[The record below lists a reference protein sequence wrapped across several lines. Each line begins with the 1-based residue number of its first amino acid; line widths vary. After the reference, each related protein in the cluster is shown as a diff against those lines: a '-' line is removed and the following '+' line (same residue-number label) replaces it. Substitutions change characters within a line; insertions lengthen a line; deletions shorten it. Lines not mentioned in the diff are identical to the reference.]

1 MFIANYISSW
11 LSTYIRWFTKHWNR
25 NSISVS
31 ILKGCI
37 ELKDIELNADITAFF
52 RASIPL
58 ERASVGR
65 LRLTVPWT
73 ALYSCQ
79 CELFLEDVL
88 AVFKHHFQEEVADDE
103 GNPLEGKKR
112 IVELLDAI
120 RYKSQGNTETKRQ
133 GFLER
138 LKWVIFRNMKVVFK
152 NFAVRYE
159 LIGTSSLNATIRL
172 QYLSCIAANAMNEPF
187 FVTDDECDLYRII
200 LFQGLSFTVAS
211 LDCIET
217 SNRSWRMGSLHSFT
231 SFLIKGME
239 KEVEKFG
246 YVLKPSSG
254 RAFGSLQFQPPKLQL
269 GTFVLVHDCGI
280 DLDLKKIQGLLK
292 MTSYVVSFWPCDK
305 DEKKLRPIEKPST
318 VIPGSCAAW
327 WRYSID
333 RIISNTRGCVKR
345 TAFHWATYQEWK
357 CHSEEYYK
365 HYLLTLGAPWL
376 FGLDVNKTILEEAL
390 SSFSIGYL
398 IQIRQEARFTL
409 EEFRLTGRVFP
420 RHYGDTISDR
430 GFGYKVAVVEVLK
443 GSVVDSPMQ
452 LEVSI
457 SLGVPKLPLFFR
469 GHNMHFN
476 IDLTDMS
483 LRVSRSAD
491 LLQILFSAYSI
502 QAFSEVSGFN
512 RVDTVFIID
521 GTKTTKGVV
530 VTYLRNGKNKDL
542 SFILTSFKIRYNQ
555 CIAGKLIAEFY
566 MLESENALGWD
577 NFVVYSLHDVAYP
590 LKTQVNIGNTAL
602 KLGKLEVCFEDL
614 SFEVQWTCSR
624 LFVSEISNSPF
635 IDLKNVFLPYTTD
648 SSIFIEESYICGD
661 LSSFYLLKSM
671 IQDMMVIYEPII
683 YWLRKRDTIYSTETM
698 NIFELES
705 PFFMVTL
712 PGEGTFLKIR
722 QFAIHLSVGPT
733 WILRASCIGMACDGV
748 LSDTNMRL
756 MVLGGT
762 NRKEIFLDGPLK
774 NSDGDLIVS
783 ATFEEGH
790 IIVDNRLVG
799 LVEFLNDLL
808 FVMLFPAEINS
819 PVFFDESV
827 MIPSLE
833 VLISCSN
840 LSFDV
845 LGESS
850 GTWNLPLRFS
860 CNGQESLLVEFKRFP
875 DTHMNTTVTFGRCFL
890 CSVDEFTLILPSY
903 SNKGVLQLVMDW
915 RPPMDLVK
923 EEKYS
928 TLTASLF
935 VVERYFTFH
944 LPAIHE
950 FLHQFN
956 RNGSA
961 LYRLRSLGSRLH
973 FGLREPNK
981 GVYSVPLWPHRT
993 IIKLDAKNIM
1003 MFYHPWYKKDLSDL
1017 SSNMEFFVRTSFSSC
1032 KANWSFDGFKG
1043 HILMEVFLITGL
1055 PRVMKSSCS
1064 CASNV
1069 LSNNNVL
1076 LVELR
1081 QDVTYDLEKQK
1092 EAFSIVMKGKDMMEI
1107 PQMFTTPIG
1116 AKPSSCAAHMMP
1128 FMVSFEEANEFI
1140 EIVNAAFDFSLPQQV
1155 TVETSPRQERVL
1167 KINVAPFLVCSP
1179 SLFDVAFVSWEGID
1193 FMLQKDGNFEG
1204 NTVGISL
1211 LYDASLRA
1219 IENQEMTVLWDHL
1232 HRVKKATAILEVLG
1246 NQDTEGDFITL
1257 KKKSDMD
1264 CVMLHIGGVF
1274 LHITE
1279 KKLPLLLHQFMEVH
1293 NFFCSNILPLPLLPR
1308 ENVIATSELNY
1319 ALMNIQFDEVHLGF
1333 RWNSRMNGIYGE
1345 LHCALF
1351 AFTWRSNGALTLKDG
1366 VMQLKWFDAA
1376 PLGESMGSV
1385 DLLLQEASETVP
1397 LIEHISLSTEESR
1410 LGKILVKISPIHMN
1424 LAFDTYLS
1432 LVELVGYHLRLE
1444 LRRPARGTSV
1454 DFVSVETLGKG
1465 ALDMKKSLS
1474 SASYLFSC
1482 GNGDTLTSF
1491 SGAGFLVQS
1500 VEVTPTWQFSLEL
1513 AKVRLTVD
1521 TERRV
1526 KNADKKNFKP
1536 LLWLN
1541 LTNIIF
1547 DLFPNGTSFA
1557 LDEVRLSCLRE
1568 TSVVSLSGLQFST
1581 SRASDSMHSVPEMVC
1596 MVQSIITRLFT
1607 PDLLTCFDRLI
1618 KTPAEELAE
1627 LYWETTHPSGSD
1639 ILCRFHTEDSTRG
1652 DGSNG
1657 DNRSESKKGN
1667 YRKMEVLTVGTPVWE
1682 LTNDLVLSRNGG
1694 TVLQFSNVNTNNI
1707 HVEMN
1712 GHSILIETP
1721 RKAGAEIVM
1730 VVDGG
1735 ISLTFCNGRFV
1746 LPCLLSEETRMR
1758 RLERLGEEA
1767 LLLPFIALGECS
1779 YIRCFK
1785 VRYATTER
1793 HNLQH
1798 FYHHEEQKQQQ
1809 EDGAIETV
1817 RPQRW
1822 KMHAGI
1828 HSVILHVSSERK
1840 KGIVKATVAVEAKI
1854 SLHGKTIERG
1864 EISLENFSV
1873 VTRTMD
1879 STTTNTT
1886 STTTTAVS
1894 RSSSPKSNSNMSASA
1909 MDNVL
1914 IAPVSIHLCISESR
1928 QFAFSLGR
1936 VVVDAMVGDL
1946 LLLSI
1951 MARELFLFARHV
1963 ISFQLAPTEQEYRLQ
1978 IEHVL
1983 GWNSAGMRGDQHE
1996 EGGDARQRGE
2006 APNEEP
2012 TNTMPVLSLA
2022 LFLPMME
2029 VTLSN
2034 LKYPLVQLSLADIVW
2049 KVNMFCTSRTTLLQ
2063 SQQLNIQ
2070 VYGKGRWDTVI
2081 PPKAV
2086 ISLEAVHSWSRRTRT
2101 EQVELQCDG
2110 LVLYASH
2117 LLLSK
2122 MMHIHREW
2130 SEFYSTIFELSHH
2143 AEEASP
2149 PMGLS
2154 NILNPVSTAT
2164 HRFINVFDDV
2174 FYLFVGKDLENG
2186 EIVPLPSCTAV
2197 DLTLPFNR
2205 AEDVRLYLYPRH
2217 CIELNENG
2225 RHVRNNEGLRRDMQ
2239 HCHVVA
2245 SQLQYGRA
2253 FGLVLDDL
2261 LVVISCVETEGI
2273 QKGMPPLS
2281 SVNARCYQHADRGTT
2296 PLTLTNQANVL
2307 PPFRKLPMA
2316 SFGGIDE
2323 AGLVIVRIHSRRA
2336 LYNGIGMMIEVRQY
2350 ILADSEE
2357 TPMSEDF
2364 WIVPP
2369 NAEYPL
2375 VALCNRLELRFSLD
2389 GDVYGTSFR
2398 TLSLETGVVLAFQR
2412 IGNEVSNRE
2421 NSGFLPVSVFIA
2433 LRHFPESG
2441 STVIH
2446 LLPRMTV
2453 LNHIGVP
2460 IKLSLWQ
2467 EEGTEEE
2474 KEEEGLLLNHRDDS
2488 VSSTSNHGE
2497 RGSSITANSGQPSS
2511 QRPDWRRRSSRRR
2524 LISIGEHGALPHQGA
2539 LSICRCSYSSGL
2551 LLSLTFTQTG
2561 GETVQTERTTKVCS
2575 SLKRRVGREPC
2586 LMRLRDS
2593 SKRSFYVQVTVLH
2606 RTIILSVGYWVINL
2620 TEYPI
2625 LLKDSYTSRHL
2636 TAGQSM
2642 NTGIPPSQG
2651 LPFLIG
2657 SRPAEF
2663 TVALLKIG
2671 LDEEWSEGIP
2681 TQVGSHGVAESPRR
2695 MVGGVT
2701 RSCNYVIQFP
2711 RVQEGRPAVLLLTPR
2726 WVFINNA
2733 NRRLKVHFTF
2743 PVVKKRLS
2751 LKKLSSREQRSPRAS
2766 EADTDSLPFL
2776 TLRPGEHQFSCIG
2789 TATGNMASF
2798 QDTLEDAVP
2807 SVTSLFSDTVR
2818 HKNLAEFYEAH
2829 RTASIS
2835 VDGPGHA
2842 VFNLW
2847 ASLKRQP
2854 AVPSVFYGARIANH
2868 RSSSLL
2874 PQSSSDCFEFDEDV
2888 AFVTGRISV
2897 TVQHIDNVLAVV
2909 INSIHS
2915 TNMVIQNRARSVT
2928 LAVRQKG
2935 SQRRTVIPPCQNRFF
2950 LWEDYRTDPVISL
2963 HVIGFKGAWFEV
2975 DFSRGSCQVQR
2986 RHTSDLTENVLS
2998 PFSFRACIST
3008 RNAQRV
3014 TILFTDENFPPHTS
3028 FDDAWHRSVGRTIS
3042 FPSLELLWLMEEQ
3055 STGDKPHLSLVLRD
3069 LQVQTLVAGN
3079 THAISIILK
3088 RLQVVDV
3095 RRQAIV
3101 VLHRANPATSNA
3113 TEVSTGG
3120 RILSW
3125 LWRGEEVPQQD
3136 FQAVYA
3142 AMMSPSGVTRV
3153 TELSFVF
3160 TPFVLNL
3167 SDQLVVSLWQ
3177 EYRGLFSFL
3186 KNNGSKTTLV
3196 SEALSST
3203 PLSHHEFSQ
3212 RLMARMQ
3219 EPENCTTE
3227 ISVGNTSLTS
3237 SSAIPSVNYFN
3248 QSETHEGPALLF
3260 IDQAHFSRLTV
3271 FLTFSRQKPDLLWEL
3286 LGMYTLMIPK
3296 RLEQKEFSWNALVVE
3311 NGTTTWG
3318 LLLAQAQR
3326 WLMDGALRQWP
3337 KVTRLGDIVDTFKRG
3352 SNRRVTLAGTPAPRL
3367 ADVNNFSDSDDDKKG
3382 KDKRENEALS
3392 SSRRML

>member
-1 MFIANYISSW
+1 
-11 LSTYIRWFTKHWNR
+11 
-25 NSISVS
+25 
-31 ILKGCI
+31 
-37 ELKDIELNADITAFF
+37 
-52 RASIPL
+52 
-58 ERASVGR
+58 
-65 LRLTVPWT
+65 
-73 ALYSCQ
+73 
-79 CELFLEDVL
+79 
-88 AVFKHHFQEEVADDE
+88 
-103 GNPLEGKKR
+103 
-112 IVELLDAI
+112 
-120 RYKSQGNTETKRQ
+120 
-133 GFLER
+133 
-138 LKWVIFRNMKVVFK
+138 MKVVFK
-152 NFAVRYE
+152 NFTLRYE
-159 LIGTSSLNATIRL
+159 LIGTSSLSATIRL
-172 QYLSCIAANAMNEPF
+172 QYLSCITSNAMNEPF
-187 FVTDDECDLYRII
+187 FVTDDECELYRII

-211 LDCIET
+211 LDSIEI
-217 SNRSWRMGSLHSFT
+217 SNRSWRMGSLHSFK
-231 SFLIKGME
+231 SFFIKGVE

-246 YVLKPSSG
+246 YVLKPFSG
-254 RAFGSLQFQPPKLQL
+254 RAFGSLQFRSSKLQL
-269 GTFVLVHDCGI
+269 AACVLFHNCEI
-280 DLDLKKIQGLLK
+280 DLDFTKIRGLLT
-292 MTSYVVSFWPCDK
+292 MTSYVVSFWPCGK
-305 DEKKLRPIEKPST
+305 DERKLRPIERPSFVT
-318 VIPGSCAAW
+318 PGSCAAW
-327 WRYSID
+327 WRYTID
-333 RIISNTRGCVKR
+333 RIISTTRGCVKK
-345 TAFHWATYQEWK
+345 TVFHWATYQEWK
-357 CHSEEYYK
+357 CYSEEYYK

-409 EEFRLTGRVFP
+409 EQFRLTGRVFP
-420 RHYGDTISDR
+420 RHYGDTIADR

-443 GSVVDSPMQ
+443 GSVVNPPMQ

-457 SLGVPKLPLFFR
+457 SLGAPKLPLFLR

-483 LRVSRSAD
+483 FRLSRSAV
-491 LLQILFSAYSI
+491 LLKIFFSAYSI
-502 QAFSEVSGFN
+502 QASSEVSGFN
-512 RVDTVFIID
+512 CVDTVFIIV
-521 GTKTTKGVV
+521 GTKISEGVV
-530 VTYLRNGKNKDL
+530 VTYLRSGKNKDI
-542 SFILTSFKIRYNQ
+542 SFILASLKIRYNQ
-555 CIAGKLIAEFY
+555 WIAEKLIAELC
-566 MLESENALGWD
+566 MIEEENALDWN
-577 NFVVYSLHDVAYP
+577 NFLVNSLHDRAHP
-590 LKTQVNIGNTAL
+590 LKTQVNIAITAL
-602 KLGKLEVCFEDL
+602 TLGKIEVCLEDL
-614 SFEVQWTCSR
+614 SFNVPWRCSR

-635 IDLKNVFLPYTTD
+635 IDLKNLFLPYATD
-648 SSIFIEESYICGD
+648 YSIFVEESYVCGD
-661 LSSFYLLKSM
+661 LSSFYVLKNM
-671 IQDMMVIYEPII
+671 IQDMMFIYEPII
-683 YWLRKRDTIYSTETM
+683 YWLRKMDTLYSTETM
-698 NIFELES
+698 NIFELKS
-705 PFFMVTL
+705 PFFIMAL
-712 PGEGTFLKIR
+712 PGEGTFLRIR
-722 QFAIHLSVGPT
+722 QFVIYLSLDPT
-733 WILRASCIGMACDGV
+733 WILRASCIGMSCDGV

-756 MVLGGT
+756 MVLRG
-762 NRKEIFLDGPLK
+762 NNKKEIPLDGHLK
-774 NSDGDLIVS
+774 NSDSDLIVS

-790 IIVDNRLVG
+790 LIVDNRFVG

-808 FVMLFPAEINS
+808 FAMLFPAAMNS

-850 GTWNLPLRFS
+850 GSWNLPFRLS

-875 DTHMNTTVTFGRCFL
+875 DTHMNTTLTFGHCCL

-903 SNKGVLQLVMDW
+903 SNKGILQLVMDW

-923 EEKYS
+923 EEQYS

-935 VVERYFTFH
+935 VAERSFTFYF
-944 LPAIHE
+944 PAIHE

-956 RNGSA
+956 RHGSA

-973 FGLREPNK
+973 FGLRKSCNE
-981 GVYSVPLWPHRT
+981 VYSAPFWPHQT
-993 IIKLDAKNIM
+993 IIKVDAKNII
-1003 MFYHPWYKKDLSDL
+1003 MFYHPRYKKDLSDL
-1017 SSNMEFFVRTSFSSC
+1017 SSNVEFFVRTSFSSF
-1032 KANWSFDGFKG
+1032 KANWFFDGFTG
-1043 HILMEVFLITGL
+1043 HTLMEVFLITGL
-1055 PRVMKSSCS
+1055 PRVMKSLCNYV
-1064 CASNV
+1064 SNV
-1069 LSNNNVL
+1069 LPNSNVV

-1081 QDVTYDLEKQK
+1081 QDVTYDLEVQK
-1092 EAFSIVMKGKDMMEI
+1092 ETFSIVMRGNDMMKT
-1107 PQMFTTPIG
+1107 PQIFKNPIG
-1116 AKPSSCAAHMMP
+1116 RKSPSCAAHMMP
-1128 FMVSFEEANEFI
+1128 FMVSFEEAYEFI
-1140 EIVNAAFDFSLPQQV
+1140 EILNAVFDLSSPQQV
-1155 TVETSPRQERVL
+1155 SVEIKPRQERFL
-1167 KINVAPFLVCSP
+1167 KINVTPFLVYSP

-1193 FMLQKDGNFEG
+1193 FMMQKDGTFEG
-1204 NTVGISL
+1204 TTAGISL
-1211 LYDASLRA
+1211 LYDATLRA
-1219 IENQEMTVLWDHL
+1219 IENQGMTVLWDHL
-1232 HRVKKATAILEVLG
+1232 HAVKKSTAILEILG

-1257 KKKSDMD
+1257 KKTSDMD
-1264 CVMLHIGGVF
+1264 CAMLDIGGVF

-1279 KKLPLLLHQFMEVH
+1279 KKLPLLLHQVMEVH

-1308 ENVIATSELNY
+1308 ENVIATSEMNY
-1319 ALMNIQFDEVHLGF
+1319 ALMNIHFKEVHLGF

-1366 VMQLKWFDAA
+1366 VVQLKWFDAA

-1397 LIEHISLSTEESR
+1397 LIEHLSISTEESR
-1410 LGKILVKISPIHMN
+1410 FGKILVTISPIHIN

-1432 LVELVGYHLRLE
+1432 LVELLGYHLKLE
-1444 LRRPARGTSV
+1444 PRRPVREKSK
-1454 DFVSVETLGKG
+1454 DFLSVETLGKG
-1465 ALDMKKSLS
+1465 VVDVKKSLS
-1474 SASYLFSC
+1474 SASHLFSC
-1482 GNGDTLTSF
+1482 GNEDTLTSF
-1491 SGAGFLVQS
+1491 SGAGFLLQS
-1500 VEVTPTWQFSLEL
+1500 GELTPTWQFSVEL

-1521 TERRV
+1521 KERRV
-1526 KNADKKNFKP
+1526 KNAENTKSKP
-1536 LLWLN
+1536 LLSLN
-1541 LTNIIF
+1541 LTNIVF

-1557 LDEVRLSCLRE
+1557 LDEVRLSFLRE
-1568 TSVVSLSGLQFST
+1568 ASVVSLSGLEFRSL
-1581 SRASDSMHSVPEMVC
+1581 RASASMHSVPEMLC
-1596 MVQSIITRLFT
+1596 MVQSMITRLFA
-1607 PDLLTCFDRLI
+1607 PGLLTCFDRLI

-1627 LYWETTHPSGSD
+1627 IYWETTHPSGGD
-1639 ILCRFHTEDSTRG
+1639 ILSRFHTEDSTRG

-1657 DNRSESKKGN
+1657 DSRIGSKKGD
-1667 YRKMEVLTVGTPVWE
+1667 YRKVEVLTVGTPLWE

-1694 TVLQFSNVNTNNI
+1694 TVLQFSSVNTNNI

-1721 RKAGAEIVM
+1721 RKAGSEIVM

-1746 LPCLLSEETRMR
+1746 LPSLPSEQKGMR

-1798 FYHHEEQKQQQ
+1798 FYRHEEQKQQQ
-1809 EDGAIETV
+1809 EDGAIENV

-1828 HSVILHVSSERK
+1828 HSVIIHVSSGRQ

-1864 EISLENFSV
+1864 EVALENFSV
-1873 VTRTMD
+1873 VTRTTD
-1879 STTTNTT
+1879 TTTT
-1886 STTTTAVS
+1886 TTTTAAVS
-1894 RSSSPKSNSNMSASA
+1894 SSSSPKSNSNMSASA

-1914 IAPVSIHLCISESR
+1914 IAPVSIRLCISENC

-1936 VVVDAMVGDL
+1936 VVVDAMVSDL

-1963 ISFQLAPTEQEYRLQ
+1963 MSFQHTPTEQEYRLQ

-1983 GWNSAGMRGDQHE
+1983 GWNSVGMRGGQHK
-1996 EGGDARQRGE
+1996 EGVNARQRGE
-2006 APNEEP
+2006 ALNEEP
-2012 TNTMPVLSLA
+2012 KNTNPVLSLA

-2029 VTLSN
+2029 VTISN
-2034 LKYPLVQLSLADIVW
+2034 LKYPLVQLTLADIVW
-2049 KVNMFCTSRTTLLQ
+2049 KVNMFGTSRTTLLQ
-2063 SQQLNIQ
+2063 SQQLNLR

-2110 LVLYASH
+2110 FVLYASH

-2122 MMHIHREW
+2122 LMHIHREW
-2130 SEFYSTIFELSHH
+2130 SEFYSTILEHLHH
-2143 AEEASP
+2143 AQEASP
-2149 PMGLS
+2149 PISRS

-2164 HRFINVFDDV
+2164 HRFINAFDDV

-2225 RHVRNNEGLRRDMQ
+2225 RHVRTNEGLRRDMR

-2261 LVVISCVETEGI
+2261 LVVISCVETEVF
-2273 QKGMPPLS
+2273 QTRMPPFS
-2281 SVNARCYQHADRGTT
+2281 SVNARYQQYGDSGAT
-2296 PLTLTNQANVL
+2296 PLTMTNQANLL
-2307 PPFRKLPMA
+2307 PPSRKLSMA

-2389 GDVYGTSFR
+2389 GDVYGTSFS
-2398 TLSLETGVVLAFQR
+2398 TLSLESGVVLAFQR
-2412 IGNEVSNRE
+2412 IGNAVSNRE
-2421 NSGFLPVSVFIA
+2421 NRGFLPVSVFIA
-2433 LRHFPESG
+2433 LRRFPESG

-2467 EEGTEEE
+2467 EEGSEEE
-2474 KEEEGLLLNHRDDS
+2474 KEEEGLLNHQDDS
-2488 VSSTSNHGE
+2488 VSSNSNYGE
-2497 RGSSITANSGQPSS
+2497 RGSSITADVGQPSL
-2511 QRPDWRRRSSRRR
+2511 QWLPWRRRSSRRR
-2524 LISIGEHGALPHQGA
+2524 LISLGEHGALPHQGA

-2551 LLSLTFTQTG
+2551 LLSLSFTQTG
-2561 GETVQTERTTKVCS
+2561 GEILQTERTTKVCS
-2575 SLKRRVGREPC
+2575 SLKWRVGRKPS
-2586 LMRLRDS
+2586 LVRLRDS
-2593 SKRSFYVQVTVLH
+2593 SERSFYVQVTVLH

-2642 NTGIPPSQG
+2642 NTGIPPSRG
-2651 LPFLIG
+2651 LPFLVG

-2663 TVALLKIG
+2663 TIALLKIG
-2671 LDEEWSEGIP
+2671 LDAEWSDGIP

-2711 RVQEGRPAVLLLTPR
+2711 RVQEGRPVVLLLTPR
-2726 WVFINNA
+2726 WVFVNNA
-2733 NRRLKVHFTF
+2733 NRRLKVHFAF
-2743 PVVKKRLS
+2743 PVVKKRPS
-2751 LKKLSSREQRSPRAS
+2751 LRKPSPFEQTQPNAS

-2818 HKNLAEFYEAH
+2818 NTNLAEFYEAH
-2829 RTASIS
+2829 RTAAIS
-2835 VDGPGHA
+2835 VDSPGHA
-2842 VFNLW
+2842 AFNLW
-2847 ASLKRQP
+2847 ASLKHQP
-2854 AVPSVFYGARIANH
+2854 AVPSVFYGARITNP

-2874 PQSSSDCFEFDEDV
+2874 PHSSSDCPDFDEDV

-2950 LWEDYRTDPVISL
+2950 LWEDYRTDRVISL

-2975 DFSRGSCQVQR
+2975 DFSRGNCQVQR
-2986 RHTSDLTENVLS
+2986 RHTSELTKNVLS

-3008 RNAQRV
+3008 RNAQHV
-3014 TILFTDENFPPHTS
+3014 TILFTDENFPPNTS
-3028 FDDAWHRSVGRTIS
+3028 FDDAWHTSVGRTIS
-3042 FPSLELLWLMEEQ
+3042 FLSLELLWLMEGQ

-3069 LQVQTLVAGN
+3069 LHLQTLVAGN
-3079 THAISIILK
+3079 THAISMILK

-3095 RRQAIV
+3095 RRQAVV

-3113 TEVSTGG
+3113 TEVSKGG
-3120 RILSW
+3120 RILNW

-3160 TPFVLNL
+3160 TPFVLDL
-3167 SDQLVVSLWQ
+3167 SDELVVSLWQ
-3177 EYRGLFSFL
+3177 EYRGLLSFF
-3186 KNNGSKTTLV
+3186 KDNGSKTTLV
-3196 SEALSST
+3196 SAALAST
-3203 PLSHHEFSQ
+3203 PVSHHEFSQ
-3212 RLMARMQ
+3212 SLMARMQ
-3219 EPENCTTE
+3219 EPENCTTG
-3227 ISVGNTSLTS
+3227 ISGGTASLTS

-3248 QSETHEGPALLF
+3248 QGETHEGPALLF
-3260 IDQAHFSRLTV
+3260 IDQARFSRLTV
-3271 FLTFSRQKPDLLWEL
+3271 FLTFSRQKPDALWEL
-3286 LGMYTLMIPK
+3286 LGIYTLMIPK
-3296 RLEQKEFSWNALVVE
+3296 RLEQKELSWNALVVE
-3311 NGTTTWG
+3311 NGATTWG
-3318 LLLAQAQR
+3318 LLLTQAQR

-3337 KVTRLGDIVDTFKRG
+3337 KVTRLGYIVDKFKGG
-3352 SNRRVTLAGTPAPRL
+3352 SNRRVTLADTPAPIL
-3367 ADVNNFSDSDDDKKG
+3367 ADVNKFSDSDDDDDKK
-3382 KDKRENEALS
+3382 KKKKKKNDNRENTALS